1 MRLVQ
6 ELLSTDVGVLSAIVI
21 AFMLGMGVYF
31 IRFFT
36 SHAKDAPPAER
47 R

>member
-1 MRLVQ
+1 MRALQ
-6 ELLSTDVGVLSAIVI
+6 ELFSTDVGILSVIVI
-21 AFMLGMGVYF
+21 GFMLGMGVYF

-36 SHAKDAPPAER
+36 SHAKESPPAER